1 MALPQKS
8 RAWLVTF
15 LTLAASSLPACTHVA
30 PYDRARLAYPS
41 MTDSYESAM
50 SGHVRAV
57 HEGASGGGSVAESGC
72 GCN

>member
-1 MALPQKS
+1 MRPPCW
-8 RAWLVTF
+8 R
-15 LTLAASSLPACTHVA
+15 LAARVTVLFLPALTACTHVA

>member
-1 MALPQKS
+1 MPPLLA
-8 RAWLVTF
+8 RIGLVV
-15 LTLAASSLPACTHVA
+15 LLSVAGCTHVA

-57 HEGASGGGSVAESGC
+57 HEGAAGGGSVAESGC